1 MYGFQNED
9 FLKTLNGAVAQIGE
23 INRIA
28 DKVSDLG
35 YKNIYL
41 VGTGG
46 TYAIISP
53 LAYML
58 KTNSTLVWY
67 HEIAAELLAAK
78 PRPEILSLLRPPYQ
92 EPPRKPLR
100 RQSMP
105 EAWEP
110 Q

>member
-67 HEIAAELLAAK
+67 HEIAAE
-78 PRPEILSLLRPPYQ
+78 ILSLSRPPYQ

>member
-9 FLKTLNGAVAQIGE
+9 FLKTLNGAVAQISE

-46 TYAIISP
+46 TYAKMCIRDRASG
-53 LAYML
+53 
-58 KTNSTLVWY
+58 
-67 HEIAAELLAAK
+67 
-78 PRPEILSLLRPPYQ
+78 PRPGN
-92 EPPRKPLR
+92 
-100 RQSMP
+100 
-105 EAWEP
+105 
-110 Q
+110 

>member
-46 TYAIISP
+46 TYAIIS
-53 LAYML
+53 LAPRA
-58 KTNSTLVWY
+58 KNCICSSST
-67 HEIAAELLAAK
+67 
-78 PRPEILSLLRPPYQ
+78 RLSLQAAFSPT
-92 EPPRKPLR
+92 
-100 RQSMP
+100 
-105 EAWEP
+105 
-110 Q
+110 

>member
-58 KTNSTLVWY
+58 KTNSALY
-67 HEIAAELLAAK
+67 GIMKL
-78 PRPEILSLLRPPYQ
+78 PPSCW
-92 EPPRKPLR
+92 P
-100 RQSMP
+100 QSP
-105 EAWEP
+105 DH
-110 Q
+110 